1 MKTNDDIEDQVQ
13 WEQQVKE
20 RDIFEQS
27 NIFDAIMWGMK
38 VSVNQHKLKE
48 TGNKDDGHN

>member
-1 MKTNDDIEDQVQ
+1 MKTNDDIQDQVQ
-13 WEQQVKE
+13 WEQQIRE

-38 VSVNQHKLKE
+38 VSVNQHKQKE
-48 TGNKDDGHN
+48 TGTENDGR